1 MTAYMEWE
9 AQFLLWMQERLRK
22 DRLTKWVRRITQLG
36 NGGLIWLSIACLLFA
51 VRPQR
56 LLAATVITAQSE
68 DDRMK
73 SLLDWRRYCRRRK
86 TGHFRPD
93 IRLVPCPQVCC
104 CSFICRYCLG
114 FHA

>member
-56 LLAATVITAQSE
+56 LLAATVITAQ
-68 DDRMK
+68 
-73 SLLDWRRYCRRRK
+73 LLGVLI
-86 TGHFRPD
+86 TN
-93 IRLVPCPQVCC
+93 L
-104 CSFICRYCLG
+104 FIKNTV
-114 FHA
+114 